1 MKKQIAAGLLIFLL
15 PLLFG
20 CDKHRDTAQ
29 TPEQET
35 APTTY
40 GGVVIDV
47 SGDESG
53 YWSFMAESTTLDFYG
68 DELINVFIEEPTLLA
83 FKVPDRYPEGIGV
96 IDGKKLRELTEK
108 TDEFLETHN
117 ADSKTR
123 ELLTF
128 ISRELNSVALFTS
141 AST

>member
-53 YWSFMAESTTLDFYG
+53 YWS